1 MNRLNKNQENSTK
14 VVERT
19 QNSRHKIIGYR
30 RPLRRPVSNGKA
42 ANDSFVYEVTTL
54 KETKVNDSV
63 RNVNDWKDMN
73 KEETNVEKKLI
84 SKANQTGNEAVFDEE
99 HLRIKENID
108 RSKSEVSLD
117 FKFPTLAT

>member
-1 MNRLNKNQENSTK
+1 
-14 VVERT
+14 
-19 QNSRHKIIGYR
+19 
-30 RPLRRPVSNGKA
+30 
-42 ANDSFVYEVTTL
+42 
-54 KETKVNDSV
+54 
-63 RNVNDWKDMN
+63 MN